1 MRSYKF
7 CMRHFVAT
15 QSFKLSIRQ
24 FLPLCGVISSACGI
38 LSLSGIQVSR
48 SAFLQLCE
56 AGSSAGG
63 IFATFQNHF
72 LIRQFGNYA
81 FSMVLDSAFSM
92 LSEVM
97 FLIRNSTIFSIMHT
111 YDFER
116 GIFTAIQG

>member
-1 MRSYKF
+1 M
-7 CMRHFVAT
+7 
-15 QSFKLSIRQ
+15 QLFKIM
-24 FLPLCGVISSACGI
+24 
-38 LSLSGIQVSR
+38 
-48 SAFLQLCE
+48 
-56 AGSSAGG
+56 
-63 IFATFQNHF
+63 F